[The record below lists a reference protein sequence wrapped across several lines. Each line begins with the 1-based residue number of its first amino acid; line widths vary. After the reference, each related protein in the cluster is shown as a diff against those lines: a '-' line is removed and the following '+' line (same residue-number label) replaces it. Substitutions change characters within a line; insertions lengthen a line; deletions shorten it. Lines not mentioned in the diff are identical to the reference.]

1 MAGAWSVERML
12 ELGRLHA
19 DLEARCDIAGTLA
32 TMVEHPVY
40 EFFPAGLRM
49 SGADKVRR
57 YYENLL
63 NVFVPKT
70 SASLIDE
77 WVSERAV
84 AQEYEIVYDPQGVA
98 EAHRVIGI
106 LYMADGEELLGG
118 ERVYAS
124 EKCARLMLGD
134 DLYAELEPIGR

>member
-1 MAGAWSVERML
+1 MSSSWSVDRMV
-12 ELGRLHA
+12 ELARHHA
-19 DLEARCDIAGTLA
+19 ELEAKCDIAGTLA
-32 TMVEHPVY
+32 TMIEHPIY

-49 SGADKVRR
+49 QGAENVRR

-63 NVFVPKT
+63 NVFVPNT

-77 WVSERAV
+77 WVSERSV
-84 AQEYEIVYDPQGVA
+84 AQEYEIVFDPKGAV

-106 LYMADGEELLGG
+106 LYLAEGTELLGG

-124 EKCARLMLGD
+124 ERCARLMLGD
-134 DLYAELEPIGR
+134 DLFAELERISR